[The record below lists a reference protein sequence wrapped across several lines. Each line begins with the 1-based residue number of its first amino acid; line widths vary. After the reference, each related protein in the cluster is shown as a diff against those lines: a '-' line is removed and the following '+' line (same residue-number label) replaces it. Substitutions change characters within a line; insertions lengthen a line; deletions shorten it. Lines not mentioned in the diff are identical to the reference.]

1 MYAVFYDILPRDR
14 VRLNE
19 SMKEHTTFKIG
30 GPVDVMVMPRDSS
43 DIKAVISICKKNSLP
58 FFVFGLGSNLLVRD
72 KGFRGIAIKLGNNLN
87 KVSVLGTEIHA
98 EAGVRL
104 SELSRRAA
112 ACGLS
117 GLEFAEGIPGSL
129 GGAVVMNAGAYNGE
143 MKKVLT
149 KATAV
154 DCEGKIK
161 DFYPEDMKMGYRD
174 SIFQDSSYIVV
185 SAVLQLKKGNKEEIQ
200 AKMRDF
206 ARRRREKQPLDLPSA
221 GSTFK
226 RPDGF
231 YVGPLLEQMGLKGFK
246 IGGAEVSKKHAGFIV
261 NTGNATA
268 SDVLE
273 LINLI
278 QEKAREQFGVV
289 LQPELK
295 IIGEE

>member
-30 GPVDVMVMPRDSS
+30 GPVAVMVMPRDSS